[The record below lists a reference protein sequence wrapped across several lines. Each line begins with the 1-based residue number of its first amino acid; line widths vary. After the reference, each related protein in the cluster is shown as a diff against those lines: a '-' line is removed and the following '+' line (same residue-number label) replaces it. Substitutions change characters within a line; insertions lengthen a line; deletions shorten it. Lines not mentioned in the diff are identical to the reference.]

1 MVSENARSPIVW
13 NNTCYI
19 LMSNWYL
26 ASFAL
31 IKKEIVQKFG
41 HNTNKAAKS
50 EINVNP
56 LGFNICFPNKLT
68 MLLFTFLSLTPP
80 HRSLSSH
87 AISTLFW
94 PGTGSARE
102 AKIAV
107 MVSPEIPCHMSEDS
121 KSISRF
127 LFQISMTQRASFL
140 HDQIICVVLSLY
152 YYCAVTIYFYFYYS
166 YGYFKCFL
174 WTNI

>member
-1 MVSENARSPIVW
+1 
-13 NNTCYI
+13 
-19 LMSNWYL
+19 MSNWYL
-26 ASFAL
+26 ASFTL
-31 IKKEIVQKFG
+31 IKQEVLLKFG

-56 LGFNICFPNKLT
+56 LGFNICFPNKLA
-68 MLLFTFLSLTPP
+68 MLLLILLFSLSLTP

-87 AISTLFW
+87 ATSTLFW

-107 MVSPEIPCHMSEDS
+107 MVSPEIPCHMSEDG

-127 LFQISMTQRASFL
+127 LFQISMTWRASFL
-140 HDQIICVVLSLY
+140 HDQMICVVRSLY
-152 YYCAVTIYFYFYYS
+152 CYCVVTIASFISIFIAHMDILS
-166 YGYFKCFL
+166 ETFQTKL
-174 WTNI
+174 LKS